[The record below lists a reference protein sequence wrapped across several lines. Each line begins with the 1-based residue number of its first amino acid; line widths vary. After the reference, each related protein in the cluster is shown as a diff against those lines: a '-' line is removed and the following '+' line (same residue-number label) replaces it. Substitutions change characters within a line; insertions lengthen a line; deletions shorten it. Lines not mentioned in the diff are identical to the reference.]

1 MNLCSCL
8 PFSPFGYY
16 DSEPFTYFSTAL
28 DKRDESFSVMLA
40 EIKFHGAR
48 SQDNQPLSN
57 TVIHYTCLLYPE
69 GPVISSRLS
78 DFHSLVYTFH
88 PLKYKV
94 LLLRTLHNC
103 LSFKVAARLYI
114 QWNWLFTSHEQTKN
128 LSRAVITMEAEKLQ
142 PCSNSCN
149 LKNKAKQNK
158 TTKNPNH

>member
-57 TVIHYTCLLYPE
+57 TVIHYTCLLYPK

-88 PLKYKV
+88 PILHRRLRKIV
-94 LLLRTLHNC
+94 LSKAPNLISCQTGSRNSSDFWGKLVLQWKLL
-103 LSFKVAARLYI
+103 
-114 QWNWLFTSHEQTKN
+114 
-128 LSRAVITMEAEKLQ
+128 
-142 PCSNSCN
+142 
-149 LKNKAKQNK
+149 
-158 TTKNPNH
+158 